1 MGEDPLKYF
10 NIDPNEPE
18 DDLDDSWYEGQ
29 VWRRPE
35 EVIPEEEPILL
46 SRAQQEMPVLPRVK
60 PAQFAQ
66 FAFRF
71 PAADEE
77 GLGVDG
83 SGYDRFSFD
92 GRRHMRRLYDTPAK
106 RILLFCGRQVEKS
119 TLLGNRAL
127 CYMSLVKDFRV
138 LYVSASA
145 TQAKKFSADRIRE
158 PIETSPVLRKF
169 TTTMLSS
176 NILEK
181 QFVNRSQITMRY
193 AYLNADRTRGIPA
206 DLLCI
211 DEFQDILGEN
221 IPVIEQCLSHGRE
234 RWKMYLYAGTPKSLD
249 NNLEKYWSSYSTQ
262 NEWVVPH
269 DCKKGEGGRY
279 WNEGLNEKNI
289 GKRGLICAN
298 CGVLIDP
305 MCEDA
310 QWAMT
315 GQPDADFEGYR
326 IPQLMVP
333 WVDWKHD
340 IILNYERYPRD
351 KFYNEVLGLSY
362 DSGLRPLTR
371 AQVRDCCVPDL
382 SMEDIQSYRQLA
394 YGQSIYAGIDWG
406 CHDEDTRVLTEE
418 GFKYFAD
425 LTDDDK
431 VAQWDPDTRKMTFVK
446 PKVRTVRDW
455 EQPLLHFKTKGG
467 MDLMVT
473 HTHRMRV
480 GRMQGQS
487 WVTESA
493 GDTALRGGPVH
504 FVGWV
509 AWDGED
515 VETFELPGLPVSP
528 GYQGCEPK
536 VFSMDEW
543 VEFLGYMLTEGGV
556 CLKKNSKGELVP
568 YCLKMSQRQ
577 TVNPKNYERIRYCM
591 ESLDI
596 PFTEFPNPK
605 TGDANW
611 AIYGKQ
617 LWDWFSRNMGMTG
630 DTKRIPRQFLKL
642 SRHQLQI
649 LFDAMVLGDG
659 YTDPRENCT
668 GGAYYSTSKGLC
680 EDFQEVCIK
689 LGLRCSVSLH
699 KPAEGNRKARYRALW
714 SAGRDYHLNTPSR
727 KVKKVPYKGKV
738 YCCAVPTGYIVT
750 ERNGKIA
757 YQGNTGENSYTVIVL
772 ATYIDMKFRVFFAHR
787 FVGEET
793 DPDVQ
798 LARIKEL
805 ITYFNVKLIG
815 CDYGGGYDRN
825 HHLVR
830 AFGPKRVWTFQHLGR
845 VKKKVEY
852 DPKMGRFK
860 VSRAE
865 VMGDIFNAIKRR
877 RCEFPRWEEW
887 QEPFAQ
893 DMLNIFG
900 EFNETLRI
908 TQYKHAT
915 DNPDDTFHSFMYAW
929 LVSMLEHPRP
939 DIITPNKEIDGQIV
953 SQYRG
958 PLDQG

>member
-1 MGEDPLKYF
+1 MANPAIELDPVEF
-10 NIDPNEPE
+10 E
-18 DDLDDSWYEGQ
+18 DDLDDSWYEGE
-29 VWRRPE
+29 VWRKPE
-35 EVIPEEEPILL
+35 DVIPEEEPILL
-46 SRAQQEMPVLPRVK
+46 AKARQEMPVLPKVK
-60 PAQFAQ
+60 PSQFAQ

-71 PAADEE
+71 PASDEE
-77 GLGVDG
+77 GLGADG
-83 SGYDRFSFD
+83 SGYDHFSFE
-92 GRRHMRRLYDTPAK
+92 GRRHMKRLYDTPAK

-211 DEFQDILGEN
+211 DEFQDIIGEN

-269 DCKKGEGGRY
+269 DCKGGNGRY
-279 WNEGLNEKNI
+279 WNEGLTEKNI
-289 GKRGLICAN
+289 GRRGLICAN
-298 CGVLIDP
+298 CGKLLNP
-305 MCEDA
+305 MAEGA

-315 GQPDADFEGYR
+315 GDPDADFEGYR

-371 AQVRDCCVPDL
+371 AQVRECCNPDV
-382 SMEDIQSYRQLA
+382 SMEDISSYRQLA

-406 CHDEDTRVLTEE
+406 
-418 GFKYFAD
+418 
-425 LTDDDK
+425 
-431 VAQWDPDTRKMTFVK
+431 
-446 PKVRTVRDW
+446 
-455 EQPLLHFKTKGG
+455 
-467 MDLMVT
+467 
-473 HTHRMRV
+473 
-480 GRMQGQS
+480 
-487 WVTESA
+487 
-493 GDTALRGGPVH
+493 
-504 FVGWV
+504 
-509 AWDGED
+509 
-515 VETFELPGLPVSP
+515 
-528 GYQGCEPK
+528 
-536 VFSMDEW
+536 
-543 VEFLGYMLTEGGV
+543 
-556 CLKKNSKGELVP
+556 
-568 YCLKMSQRQ
+568 
-577 TVNPKNYERIRYCM
+577 
-591 ESLDI
+591 
-596 PFTEFPNPK
+596 
-605 TGDANW
+605 
-611 AIYGKQ
+611 
-617 LWDWFSRNMGMTG
+617 
-630 DTKRIPRQFLKL
+630 
-642 SRHQLQI
+642 
-649 LFDAMVLGDG
+649 
-659 YTDPRENCT
+659 
-668 GGAYYSTSKGLC
+668 
-680 EDFQEVCIK
+680 
-689 LGLRCSVSLH
+689 
-699 KPAEGNRKARYRALW
+699 
-714 SAGRDYHLNTPSR
+714 
-727 KVKKVPYKGKV
+727 
-738 YCCAVPTGYIVT
+738 
-750 ERNGKIA
+750 
-757 YQGNTGENSYTVIVL
+757 TGENSYTVIVL
-772 ATYIDMKFRVFFAHR
+772 ATYVDMKFRVFFAHR

-793 DPDVQ
+793 DPDIQ

-852 DPKMGRFK
+852 DAKMGRFK

-877 RCEFPRWEEW
+877 RAEFPRWEEW
-887 QEPFAQ
+887 QDPYAQ

-908 TQYKHAT
+908 MQYKHAT

-929 LVSMLEHPRP
+929 LVSMIEKPRP
-939 DIITPNKEIDGQIV
+939 DIITPNKEVDGQIV
-953 SQYRG
+953 SSYRG